1 VDFGKE
7 GKQMDNQ
14 TRRVIALTKK
24 VKQMLINF
32 SAPIA
37 LTEEYDKIA
46 TSMGYPSRAEA
57 LRAHMRKT
65 VLDNHGKV
73 E

>member
-1 VDFGKE
+1 MG
-7 GKQMDNQ
+7 NQ
-14 TRRVIALTKK
+14 AWRVIKLTRK

-32 SAPIA
+32 SAPIT

-65 VLDNHGKV
+65 VLESQSKNEEK
-73 E
+73 